1 MNKNEY
7 LAEVK
12 GLNQEWQ
19 QIIDASKNAIETG
32 SEETSRIHKK
42 EYKTKLQ
49 IIHSNFS
56 SLIPPRGFETSHQ
69 LYLESMNY
77 SIMGEK
83 SKAADAYHR
92 AHNET
97 MKTAGQK

>member
-12 GLNQEWQ
+12 GLNEEWQ
-19 QIIDASKNAIETG
+19 QIIDSTKNVIETG
-32 SEETSRIHKK
+32 SEETRRIHQQ
-42 EYKTKLQ
+42 EYKTKMQ

-56 SLIPPRGFETSHQ
+56 SLNPPLGFETSHQ

-77 SIMGEK
+77 SISGDK
-83 SKAADAYHR
+83 SKAADTYQR

-97 MKTAGQK
+97 MKSAGQK

>member
-1 MNKNEY
+1 MNENEY

-19 QIIDASKNAIETG
+19 QIIDATKNSIETG
-32 SEETSRIHKK
+32 SEETRSIHKK
-42 EYKTKLQ
+42 EYKTKMQ
-49 IIHSNFS
+49 IIYSNFS

-69 LYLESMNY
+69 LYLESINY
-77 SIMGEK
+77 SIAGEK
-83 SKAADAYHR
+83 NKAADTYQR

-97 MKTAGQK
+97 MKTAGRR